1 MAYLAPVSRVIQK
14 KMFDLARFWPY
25 HPSLRGYDPFIRGS
39 LVKGS
44 HMRPLVKGKKE
55 KVVGADL
62 QAAFQLPF
70 GTGISALN
78 VFYGDAVVLMKR

>member
-1 MAYLAPVSRVIQK
+1 
-14 KMFDLARFWPY
+14 MFAGPRA
-25 HPSLRGYDPFIRGS
+25 
-39 LVKGS
+39 KGVY
-44 HMRPLVKGKKE
+44 RRRR
-55 KVVGADL
+55 VVGADL